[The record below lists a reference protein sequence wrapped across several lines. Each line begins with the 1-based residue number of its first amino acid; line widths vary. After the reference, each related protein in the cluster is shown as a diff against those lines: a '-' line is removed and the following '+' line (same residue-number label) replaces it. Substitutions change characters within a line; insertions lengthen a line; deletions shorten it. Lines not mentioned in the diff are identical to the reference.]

1 MAITA
6 LPPKEKKK
14 AAPKPRKISQGE
26 LLFHAVHGLCRV
38 DRVNREK
45 IAGKETYSYEL
56 VPKVPNKM
64 RMRYVISENDLVMS
78 GFHELFSVKEA
89 GKILNY
95 FKAGD
100 VERVP
105 TGVIV
110 RDEAS
115 FAQETQPWNLA
126 QAILSFSQEKD
137 KLKDQRK
144 LQILERSAKGLVG
157 ELSCVLNVSL
167 KKSVEMV
174 KKSLG
179 NPSRVNPQVLA
190 ALELVCEE

>member
-6 LPPKEKKK
+6 LPPAAKSKKS
-14 AAPKPRKISQGE
+14 PKPRKISQGE

-45 IAGKETYSYEL
+45 RDGKESSSYEL

-64 RMRYVISENDLVMS
+64 RMRYVIADTDLEVS
-78 GFHELFSVKEA
+78 GFHALFSTKDAE
-89 GKILNY
+89 KILSY
-95 FKAGD
+95 FKAGH
-100 VERVP
+100 VEKVP
-105 TGVIV
+105 AGVNL

-115 FAQETQPWNLA
+115 FAQETQPWSLA
-126 QAILSFSQEKD
+126 QAILSFSRERE

-167 KKSVEMV
+167 KKSAEMV

-179 NPSRVNPQVLA
+179 GSRINPQVIA